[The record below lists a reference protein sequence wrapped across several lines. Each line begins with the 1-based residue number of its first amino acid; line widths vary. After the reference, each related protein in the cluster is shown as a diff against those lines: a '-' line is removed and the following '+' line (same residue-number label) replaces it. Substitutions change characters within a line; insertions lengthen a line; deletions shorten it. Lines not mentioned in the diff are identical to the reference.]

1 MKGSRAEATV
11 FLGGGRITS
20 ALIAGLRSSGYEQPI
35 VVHDRDAQKLGHL
48 KRQYSVTIEHDLRR
62 AVDQAH
68 LLIIAVRPDG
78 IRKLLD
84 AIGSIKRPI
93 TAISLAAGVPL
104 AKLRARLGPPVR
116 WARAMPS
123 PVCRGGRGLTA
134 ITFEP
139 AGLPGGRRGVEEL
152 FWRVGQGNGNS
163 ERQFGAFTVTY
174 SNRPGYHAFGWLA
187 GGWAGGGVGCQS

>member
-20 ALIAGLRSSGYEQPI
+20 ALIAGLRSAGYEQPI

-78 IRKLLD
+78 IGQLLD
-84 AIGSIKRPI
+84 TIKYIKRPI

-139 AGLPGGRRGVEEL
+139 AGSPGGRGVVQPPFQRG
-152 FWRVGQGNGNS
+152 RHGIGNS
-163 ERQFGAFTVTY
+163 ATQFAAITG
-174 SNRPGYHAFGWLA
+174 S
-187 GGWAGGGVGCQS
+187 C

>member
-20 ALIAGLRSSGYEQPI
+20 ALIAGLRSAGYEQPI

-139 AGLPGGRRGVEEL
+139 AGSPGVLRDVEQL
-152 FWRVGQGNGNS
+152 FERVGQGNENS
-163 ERQFGAFTVTY
+163 ERKFEAFHGSY
-174 SNRPGYHAFGWLA
+174 LNKHGHHAFGA
-187 GGWAGGGVGCQS
+187 VGG

>member
-78 IRKLLD
+78 ISRLLD
-84 AIGSIKRPI
+84 AIGSVKRPI

-104 AKLRARLGPPVR
+104 AKLRASLRPPVR
-116 WARAMPS
+116 WVRAMPS
-123 PVCRGGRGLTA
+123 PVCRSGRGLTA
-134 ITFEP
+134 VTFESAVSP
-139 AGLPGGRRGVEEL
+139 RVRREPEPI
-152 FWRVGQGNGNS
+152 FERVVQEVKMLVRGF
-163 ERQFGAFTVTY
+163 EALTRTY
-174 SNRPGYHAFGWLA
+174 SLVHR
-187 GGWAGGGVGCQS
+187 